1 MADIDPVKI
10 DIKVE
15 PTTIT
20 EPEKFGNQNVKTTD
34 YMDDIDYHRVAE
46 FLEVNNEER
55 KDFKLAE
62 KIGYLYD
69 WAKEETGSDDRIK
82 RLEAIKGLQKRLG
95 IWQTGKET
103 IKQLYRYV
111 RLDQDRKRIEKEQSL
126 IGTIDNSP
134 PKAI

>member
-1 MADIDPVKI
+1 MKPEPVVEPVK
-10 DIKVE
+10 E
-15 PTTIT
+15 GGAT
-20 EPEKFGNQNVKTTD
+20 KFGDQNVKTTD

-46 FLEVNNEER
+46 FLEVNNEDR

-95 IWQTGKET
+95 IQQTGKET
-103 IKQLYRYV
+103 IKKLYQYT
-111 RLDQDRKRIEKEQSL
+111 RLDQDRRRIEKEMEL
-126 IGTIDNSP
+126 IGTIDIQP
-134 PKAI
+134 QKAI

>member
-1 MADIDPVKI
+1 MKPDEPVKEG
-10 DIKVE
+10 E
-15 PTTIT
+15 PA
-20 EPEKFGNQNVKTTD
+20 KFGDQNVKTTD
-34 YMDDIDYHRVAE
+34 YMDDVDYHRVSE

-69 WAKEETGSDDRIK
+69 WAKEETGSEDRIK

-103 IKQLYRYV
+103 IKKLYQYV
-111 RLDQDRKRIEKEQSL
+111 RLDQDRKRIEKEMGL
-126 IGTIDNSP
+126 IGTIDTQP
-134 PKAI
+134 PKVI

>member
-1 MADIDPVKI
+1 MKPDEP
-10 DIKVE
+10 IKEGE
-15 PTTIT
+15 PA
-20 EPEKFGNQNVKTTD
+20 KFGDQNVKTTD
-34 YMDDIDYHRVAE
+34 YMDDVEYHRVAE

-69 WAKEETGSDDRIK
+69 WAKQETGSDDRIK

-103 IKQLYRYV
+103 IKKLYQYT
-111 RLDQDRKRIEKEQSL
+111 RLDQDRKRIEKEMGL

-134 PKAI
+134 PKAV

>member
-1 MADIDPVKI
+1 MKPEPTEPVKE
-10 DIKVE
+10 DVKS
-15 PTTIT
+15 T
-20 EPEKFGNQNVKTTD
+20 FGDQNVKTTD
-34 YMDDIDYHRVAE
+34 YMDDVEYHRVSE

-69 WAKEETGSDDRIK
+69 WAKEETGSEDRIK

-103 IKQLYRYV
+103 IKKLYQYV
-111 RLDQDRKRIEKEQSL
+111 RLDQDRKRIEKEMGL
-126 IGTIDNSP
+126 IGTIDNLP
-134 PKAI
+134 PKVI